1 MMRRA
6 SILLAGAA
14 MGALATVAVTQPRAI
29 LGMPANAAA
38 SDTYRHINLFGDIFE
53 RVRTDYVEKP
63 DDAKLIES
71 AINGMLTGLDP
82 HSSFMDARNFRDM
95 QVQTAASSVAS
106 ASR

>member
-29 LGMPANAAA
+29 LGMTANAAA

-82 HSSFMDARNFRDM
+82 H
-95 QVQTAASSVAS
+95 
-106 ASR
+106 